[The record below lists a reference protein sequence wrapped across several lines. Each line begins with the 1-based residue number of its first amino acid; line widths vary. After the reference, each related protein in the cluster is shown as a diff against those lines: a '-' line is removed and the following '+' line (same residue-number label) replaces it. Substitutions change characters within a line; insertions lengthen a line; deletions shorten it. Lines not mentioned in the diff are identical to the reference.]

1 MAGRIPQHFIDEL
14 LNRIDIVEII
24 DARVPLKRAGREYQA
39 CCPFH
44 NEKTPSFTVSPEKQF
59 YHCFGCGVHGSAIG
73 FLMEYE
79 RLEFVDAIEELA
91 EHAGLQIPREESV
104 SSHSHSETDSSLG
117 VLDQAAK
124 YYRHQLKNAPQSAR
138 AVEYLKQR
146 GLTGETAAN
155 FGIGYAPSGW
165 DNLIVALQSKKIDL
179 QQMLDAGL
187 IIKKD
192 NGGYYDRFRDR
203 IMFPIR
209 DRRGRVIAFGGRILE
224 QQAGAGSPKYLNSPE
239 TALFHKGKEL
249 YGLYEARQANR
260 QLDRL
265 IVVEGYMDVVSLA
278 QFGISNVV
286 ATLGTA
292 TTQEHL
298 ERLYRVVSEVVFCF
312 DGDRAGRQAA
322 WRALTNALTVMKEG
336 RHMRFMFLPQ
346 GEDPDTIV
354 RTEGQSGFEQRMQDA
369 IPFSSFFY
377 DSLSSKLDLE
387 TPEGQ
392 SGLYEKARPLLAKL
406 SPGVFRDMMLDKLEK
421 INQMSAKKL
430 STLITPET
438 GEPAPTRVKKPV
450 KRGGLSPVRLAIRLL
465 LEYPKL
471 AQLVDLER
479 LEGLELPGIALLVA
493 LIEYSQSHPQTTCG
507 AIIEHWRGTEHG
519 HHLSKLIASPLSVS
533 TEGIDAEFEGAI
545 QILVITRIEQRI
557 DALLEKAKAG
567 QLDPEQKAELTELN
581 KTKVLV
587 GKSRY

>member
-14 LNRIDIVEII
+14 LTRIDIVEIV
-24 DARVPLKRAGREYQA
+24 DARVPLKKAGREYHA

-59 YHCFGCGVHGSAIG
+59 YHCFGCGAHGSAIN

-91 EHAGLQIPREESV
+91 EHAGLTVPREESA
-104 SSHSHSETDSSLG
+104 SGYAAPHISPEGNSLT
-117 VLDQAAK
+117 VLEQAAK
-124 YYRHQLKNAPQSAR
+124 YYRQQLRPESAPQ

-146 GLTGETAAN
+146 GVTGETAVN
-155 FGIGYAPSGW
+155 FGIGYAPPGW
-165 DNLIVALQSKKIDL
+165 DNLIGALQGRQITH

-209 DRRGRVIAFGGRILE
+209 DRRGRVIAFGGRILQKE
-224 QQAGAGSPKYLNSPE
+224 VSAASPKYLNSPE
-239 TALFHKGKEL
+239 TALFHKGREL

-260 QLDRL
+260 SLERL

-278 QFGISNVV
+278 QSGVTNAV

-298 ERLYRVVSEVVFCF
+298 ERLYRVVNEVVFCF

-322 WRALTNALTVMKEG
+322 WRALTNALPVMKEG

-354 RTEGQSGFEQRMQDA
+354 RQEGKSGFEHRMEAAQ
-369 IPFSSFFY
+369 PFSTFFF
-377 DSLSSKLDLE
+377 DSLATKLDLG
-387 TPEGQ
+387 TIDGR
-392 SGLYEKARPLLAKL
+392 SGLIEKARPLLAKL
-406 SPGVFRDMMLDKLEK
+406 SPGVFQTMMLEQLAQIGRMTPE
-421 INQMSAKKL
+421 KL
-430 STLITPET
+430 STLIY
-438 GEPAPTRVKKPV
+438 PAADVPPPPMKKPA
-450 KRGGLSPVRLAIRLL
+450 KPGRSPVREAIRML

-471 AQLVDLER
+471 SQLVDLKK
-479 LEGLELPGIALLVA
+479 LEGLELPGIALLLTIV
-493 LIEYSQSHPQTTCG
+493 EYAQMHPNTTCG
-507 AIIEHWRGTEHG
+507 AMLERWRGTEHG
-519 HHLSKLIASPLSVS
+519 HHLSKLVALPISVPI
-533 TEGIDAEFEGAI
+533 EGVDAEFAGAI
-545 QILVITRIEQRI
+545 QRLVTLRIEQRI
-557 DALLEKAKAG
+557 DALLARADHLSSE
-567 QLDPEQKAELTELN
+567 EKAELTELN
-581 KTKVLV
+581 KSRILA
-587 GKSRY
+587 GK